1 MGGISQIQLVAIAV
15 SLLLFLLIMYL
26 IRSQRL
32 KEEYSLLWIFFS
44 LIFILFS
51 FWRSGLDYISELIGV
66 AYPPAA
72 LFMILLMAIFLIL
85 IEFSIII
92 SKLADKNKSLAQEI
106 GLLKQRLKKIEERK
120 EKIEERKEKIEERKE
135 KIEERK
141 EIIEEQRENR
151 RQRLVSS
158 IKYPAICTIPDTA
171 S

>member
-1 MGGISQIQLVAIAV
+1 MGDISQIQIVAIAV
-15 SLLLFLLIMYL
+15 SLLLFLFIMYL

-44 LIFILFS
+44 LVFMVFS
-51 FWRSGLDYISELIGV
+51 FWREGLDYVSEFLGV

-106 GLLKQRLKKIEERK
+106 GLLKHRLENVEGKKK
-120 EKIEERKEKIEERKE
+120 ENNSE
-135 KIEERK
+135 
-141 EIIEEQRENR
+141 
-151 RQRLVSS
+151 L
-158 IKYPAICTIPDTA
+158 
-171 S
+171 

>member
-1 MGGISQIQLVAIAV
+1 MGAVSQIQVIAITV
-15 SLLLFLLIMYL
+15 SLLLFFLIMYL

-44 LIFILFS
+44 LVFILFS
-51 FWRSGLDYISELIGV
+51 FWRSGLDYISDFLGV

-106 GLLKQRLKKIEERK
+106 GLLKQRLKNIEQGTRLK
-120 EKIEERKEKIEERKE
+120 NIEQGTRNKNKNEEGG
-135 KIEERK
+135 
-141 EIIEEQRENR
+141 
-151 RQRLVSS
+151 S
-158 IKYPAICTIPDTA
+158 
-171 S
+171 

>member
-1 MGGISQIQLVAIAV
+1 MQDISQIQIVAVSV
-15 SLLLFLLIMYL
+15 SLLLFLFIMYL

-51 FWRSGLDYISELIGV
+51 FWRSGLDYISDFLGV

-92 SKLADKNKSLAQEI
+92 SKLSDKNKSLAQEI
-106 GLLKQRLKKIEERK
+106 GLLKQRLKNIEQGTRNK
-120 EKIEERKEKIEERKE
+120 E
-135 KIEERK
+135 
-141 EIIEEQRENR
+141 
-151 RQRLVSS
+151 
-158 IKYPAICTIPDTA
+158 
-171 S
+171 

>member
-1 MGGISQIQLVAIAV
+1 
-15 SLLLFLLIMYL
+15 MYL

-44 LIFILFS
+44 LVFMVFS
-51 FWRSGLDYISELIGV
+51 FWREGLDYVSEFLGV

-106 GLLKQRLKKIEERK
+106 GLLKHRLENVEGKKK
-120 EKIEERKEKIEERKE
+120 ENNSE
-135 KIEERK
+135 
-141 EIIEEQRENR
+141 
-151 RQRLVSS
+151 L
-158 IKYPAICTIPDTA
+158 
-171 S
+171 

>member
-1 MGGISQIQLVAIAV
+1 MENISQIQIVAITV
-15 SLLLFLLIMYL
+15 SLLLFLFIMYL

-44 LIFILFS
+44 LLFIFLS
-51 FWRSGLDYISELIGV
+51 FCRSALDYISEFLGV

-106 GLLKQRLKKIEERK
+106 GLLKLEMEKLKNK
-120 EKIEERKEKIEERKE
+120 EQGNKE
-135 KIEERK
+135 
-141 EIIEEQRENR
+141 
-151 RQRLVSS
+151 
-158 IKYPAICTIPDTA
+158 
-171 S
+171 

>member
-1 MGGISQIQLVAIAV
+1 MGEISQIQIVAITV
-15 SLLLFLLIMYL
+15 SLLLFLFIMYL

-51 FWRSGLDYISELIGV
+51 FWRSGLDYISEFLGV

-92 SKLADKNKSLAQEI
+92 SKLSNKNKTLAQEI
-106 GLLKQRLKKIEERK
+106 GMLKYEIEKLKNK
-120 EKIEERKEKIEERKE
+120 E
-135 KIEERK
+135 
-141 EIIEEQRENR
+141 
-151 RQRLVSS
+151 
-158 IKYPAICTIPDTA
+158 P
-171 S
+171 